1 MRTITQTLIAG
12 LIAAAI
18 PLASCAA
25 PTHSSDATYKSTPT
39 PVMSIDKP
47 LFYSASTANAGA
59 YNAGSE
65 TLHVAVVDIPK
76 LEPAM
81 VRPARADSHKLVPG
95 VEKTMVRK
103 ASASTINGEIVMN
116 IPHIAPYVAK

>member
-1 MRTITQTLIAG
+1 MRTITQTLFAG

-25 PTHSSDATYKSTPT
+25 PTHSSDTTYQGTPT

-65 TLHVAVVDIPK
+65 TMQVAVVEIPT
-76 LEPAM
+76 LQPATL
-81 VRPARADSHKLVPG
+81 RPARADSHKQVPG
-95 VEKTMVRK
+95 AEKVMVRK
-103 ASASTINGEIVMN
+103 ASVSAVEGEVVTH
-116 IPHIAPYVAK
+116 IPSIAPYVAK